1 MERLQ
6 QTLGAARLRPGE
18 ALLDVGTSVG
28 VLIPLIKPYRP
39 AVISGCDLTE
49 RMQQRLSK
57 RPPTTPRP
65 AEQFPVRQHSF
76 FMRRRSNH

>member
-28 VLIPLIKPYRP
+28 VLIPLIKPY
-39 AVISGCDLTE
+39 
-49 RMQQRLSK
+49 
-57 RPPTTPRP
+57 
-65 AEQFPVRQHSF
+65 
-76 FMRRRSNH
+76 